1 MKAMKAMKLPN
12 DMKQTSK
19 AMKSMKASSSNTK
32 NKTMKAMKGKAM
44 DKAKLAMGQWAIRCQ
59 KPGCTSWVWLRA
71 PAPRRAHMGARPP
84 RQGPRPSELGTTMQ
98 TRFTMAYTN

>member
-1 MKAMKAMKLPN
+1 MAVLSKPAAATKTMGMKAMK
-12 DMKQTSK
+12 S
-19 AMKSMKASSSNTK
+19 

-71 PAPRRAHMGARPP
+71 PSPPKGPHGRKATKAGAK
-84 RQGPRPSELGTTMQ
+84 
-98 TRFTMAYTN
+98 AK

>member
-32 NKTMKAMKGKAM
+32 NKTMKAMKGKA
-44 DKAKLAMGQWAIRCQ
+44 CQ

-71 PAPRRAHMGARPP
+71 PSPPKGPHGRKATKAGAK
-84 RQGPRPSELGTTMQ
+84 
-98 TRFTMAYTN
+98 AK

>member
-1 MKAMKAMKLPN
+1 MTNGLQILRSSDRKVYQSMKAMKG
-12 DMKQTSK
+12 
-19 AMKSMKASSSNTK
+19 NTK

-71 PAPRRAHMGARPP
+71 PSPP
-84 RQGPRPSELGTTMQ
+84 KGPHERKATKAGSK
-98 TRFTMAYTN
+98 AK